1 VGGSYS
7 AKPLGG
13 SMAYGVHR
21 DNNMHSISDFN
32 IIAFVARREFV
43 DAIVES
49 LISSDSVS
57 PTSHS

>member
-1 VGGSYS
+1 
-7 AKPLGG
+7 
-13 SMAYGVHR
+13 MAYGVHR